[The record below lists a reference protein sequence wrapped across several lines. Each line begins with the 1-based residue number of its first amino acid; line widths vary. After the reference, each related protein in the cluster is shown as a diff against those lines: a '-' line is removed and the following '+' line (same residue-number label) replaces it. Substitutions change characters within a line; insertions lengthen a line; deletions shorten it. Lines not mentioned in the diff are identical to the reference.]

1 MIFFFLKKPKIK
13 TNVLTN
19 QKNSNT
25 IYKQVKKSQLVRL
38 ILANKE
44 VINYEKKQWRN
55 NTKRTRINKKY
66 K

>member
-44 VINYEKKQWRN
+44 VINYEKKQ
-55 NTKRTRINKKY
+55 
-66 K
+66 